1 MPGLDWVLLAVACIN
16 LAASLATFAVPYSI
30 IIKIEIA
37 LSAITVVL
45 LFFTGF
51 YSLYQGHRAARF
63 YVVAFSF
70 LLVGIFIY
78 VLKTVDI
85 LPTNAFTE
93 YSVLFGSAIEVILLS
108 FALADRINIMQKEQ
122 AEERL
127 QSIESK
133 QEMVD
138 SFARFVPGQFLNILG
153 KESLVDIEIG
163 EAIEK
168 EITILFSDI
177 RKFTLLSEG
186 MSVNETFKFLNA
198 YLGRMAPLIH
208 GNHGFIDKFIG
219 DAIMA
224 IFPGKVED
232 AVNAAIDMALE
243 VKIYNKHRKN
253 SGYEPVSVGFGLNFG
268 RLMLGT
274 VGAADRIDTTVVGDT
289 VNLASRIESF
299 TKIFRTPI
307 LMADYVY
314 RRIKRPEMYAIREID
329 SVRVKGKKNP
339 VVLYEVYDADSEET
353 RDGKEATI
361 VPFQMAMVNYK
372 AGNFE
377 DSLELFSEVVQTNPH
392 DTVAQSYIKRC
403 HYLIENP
410 PGPKW
415 SGISRVK

>member
-1 MPGLDWVLLAVACIN
+1 
-16 LAASLATFAVPYSI
+16 
-30 IIKIEIA
+30 
-37 LSAITVVL
+37 
-45 LFFTGF
+45 
-51 YSLYQGHRAARF
+51 
-63 YVVAFSF
+63 
-70 LLVGIFIY
+70 
-78 VLKTVDI
+78 
-85 LPTNAFTE
+85 
-93 YSVLFGSAIEVILLS
+93 
-108 FALADRINIMQKEQ
+108 
-122 AEERL
+122 
-127 QSIESK
+127 
-133 QEMVD
+133 
-138 SFARFVPGQFLNILG
+138 
-153 KESLVDIEIG
+153 
-163 EAIEK
+163 
-168 EITILFSDI
+168 
-177 RKFTLLSEG
+177 
-186 MSVNETFKFLNA
+186 
-198 YLGRMAPLIH
+198 
-208 GNHGFIDKFIG
+208 
-219 DAIMA
+219 
-224 IFPGKVED
+224 
-232 AVNAAIDMALE
+232 
-243 VKIYNKHRKN
+243 
-253 SGYEPVSVGFGLNFG
+253 
-268 RLMLGT
+268 MLGT